1 LRKIIMNATLTTAAG
16 RHDHPPEPPA
26 ELREQPRRVGTLDRL
41 ALHLGLA
48 LIKWGRRRSRPTE
61 SREEL
66 VRRFQERQACAER
79 ERGYERTRLLMFP
92 LR

>member
-1 LRKIIMNATLTTAAG
+1 MNATLTTPR
-16 RHDHPPEPPA
+16 RHYHPPESPA
-26 ELREQPRRVGTLDRL
+26 ELREQPRRVGALDRL
-41 ALHLGLA
+41 ALHLGVA
-48 LIKWGRRRSRPTE
+48 LITWSRRRSRPSE

-66 VRRFQERQACAER
+66 LRRFDEQRSGAER